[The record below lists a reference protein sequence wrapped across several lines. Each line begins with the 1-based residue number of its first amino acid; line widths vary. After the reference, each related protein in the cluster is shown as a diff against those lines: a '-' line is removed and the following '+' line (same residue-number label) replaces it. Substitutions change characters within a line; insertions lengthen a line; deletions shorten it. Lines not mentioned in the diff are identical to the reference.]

1 MLNWNQLVSGTKT
14 DSVLFTSYDQTF
26 CIPHFTGR
34 RHLED
39 KREMRSAAAD
49 QQVRLADALA
59 RRDEVERI
67 LAEERARWD
76 GQQEEWQQFQKVRSH
91 L

>member
-1 MLNWNQLVSGTKT
+1 
-14 DSVLFTSYDQTF
+14 
-26 CIPHFTGR
+26 
-34 RHLED
+34 
-39 KREMRSAAAD
+39 MRSAAAD

-76 GQQEEWQQFQKVRSH
+76 GQQEEWQQFQKVCSH